1 MLARRSRVDLRQWN
15 ADKAVVRQEEL
26 HLRRQQRLQK
36 EMQASWRQA
45 DQSLRQPVLRP
56 AGRLMTPKKSNTCA
70 KSTGTTKSRAANAD
84 IEEREARP
92 DGGQNTTEAYSTGMN
107 IDYVEDRYA
116 ALALAC
122 LTRNASKETDAHWE
136 CLVSPSLSTGV
147 DQPPKEET
155 SITDVAS
162 PRVLPDH
169 LAEVQKLT
177 GHLRLQSLL
186 TVGDWPWGD
195 SAALYAQLYEQH
207 CTVQRQS
214 RALRRLQATHT
225 ANTTTSANA
234 KHQQADHLLSRKL
247 EWR

>member
-1 MLARRSRVDLRQWN
+1 MCSCTSDDMSVPVGHKSTPPRPKLSVSLAMHWSSKTSRRHCKNPWQLPRQTTPTQQ
-15 ADKAVVRQEEL
+15 AQ
-26 HLRRQQRLQK
+26 RRQSDGS
-36 EMQASWRQA
+36 A
-45 DQSLRQPVLRP
+45 
-56 AGRLMTPKKSNTCA
+56 CA
-70 KSTGTTKSRAANAD
+70 KSRAANAD

-107 IDYVEDRYA
+107 IDHVEDRYA

-155 SITDVAS
+155 SITDMAS

-169 LAEVQKLT
+169 LEEVQKLT

-186 TVGDWPWGD
+186 TVADRPWGD

-207 CTVQRQS
+207 CTAQRQS

-225 ANTTTSANA
+225 ANTTTSVNA